1 MNPSSLKLSIAMA
14 FLISDQVNPENS
26 IPLSPQWLYAKPG
39 DGKDTR
45 PPNSLPSGGLSDS
58 IQKDVW
64 RLDGSQDK
72 KEWRKN
78 ASDIDG
84 SRRWREEE
92 RESSLLSR
100 RERKREGERETEYRK
115 GDRRPENVL
124 IKESLESRTLPSS
137 ERLHEVPNRG
147 MGNESRR
154 DSKWSSRWGPD
165 DKDKESRIEK
175 KVDVEKE
182 DSHIEKQSFTG
193 SLRLLSGTDSRD
205 KWRPRHRQDVHS
217 GGSSVRVAPGFGLE
231 RDRVDGSTNAG
242 FARGRGRS
250 NSVAVLQLGTSITS
264 ASSIGAILVT
274 ESEFCY
280 PRGKLLDIYRKQKTV
295 FVDATPVDLEDAPP
309 VTTSTFVTPLA
320 FDTPDS
326 EEKVLLK
333 EIWKGKVNSSE
344 ANLGQEKME
353 RTNKTDIGDEKGII
367 EKKHGKK
374 ESAEDFKEL
383 NSQQGQ
389 HNDIIV
395 DSLINLVGPDPLA
408 PKAATNHDVFLDKQD
423 PLCDDVKNADP
434 NDGMMRGINI
444 SDQSNHL
451 DVLDVLKNI
460 NLGEDFVIP
469 FEVSAEVTDKL
480 HTEFDVAHVE
490 VPNNKKFENKK
501 TGNKLPSPEEL
512 SLYYLDPQGDIQGPF
527 LGLDII
533 SWFEQRF
540 FGTDLLVCL
549 SDAPEGTPFQ
559 PLGEVMPH
567 LKLELHSTSNIN
579 LGENSETLD
588 ATRNELGPSLVSG
601 SFASK
606 DHQQTLSLDSLDY
619 PLKFDVLE
627 NGSLLDCNN
636 ARLPFSNGEA
646 SLRMTAEGLNLP
658 DFTGQDAE
666 VVLYKG
672 RFSSNME
679 KQQEGELGNHN
690 IALSSS
696 LSGHR
701 SMYPETGNT
710 SLVNHNLQRGSDLN
724 PLGLFW
730 SELEGNQNKP
740 LSSTIPGSVENLIG
754 NYDFARNAS
763 PFNLNQEQQFISGRD
778 RPISNDSRSKN
789 YRWGNNANTVPDNLV
804 LDNMSRFEHGS
815 NQLSLEQSML
825 FQQLQEEQLQHQLR
839 QQSLLAHQNADLA
852 GTFFDQ
858 VHEPIHQHPVNQ
870 QSVED
875 LELMLKLRFEQQLH
889 LEQLQQQQLQR
900 QRQLHQHPMQ
910 FLQQQLQCDE
920 SQLESRQI
928 YLQNLLH
935 QQLLEPGAGL
945 SNVHPH
951 GTQMMDQNILRQ
963 QLLNEFQKH
972 SSNLSHESAMEQLI
986 HANQGL
992 NFQQQNKDLLNVLS
1006 HSKLRQMSQEQQ
1018 YLLELQLEQLQAQ
1031 QLSAAR
1037 NLTGIEDERHTGGI
1051 WSVDES
1057 GQFIRTAAGS
1067 HPNYSSRLSQSEF
1080 LQKPHGPSLVEHSSH
1095 SQRNY
1100 LLQER
1105 IQRGLHPLDRSM
1117 HMHTGASPPN
1127 LELINARARAQG
1139 LNAEEHLD
1147 QLHAS
1152 GQMGQ
1157 FHSNFH
1163 SHQRQISREFSGTHM
1178 DLTENHWSELA
1189 RQLPADTIEAQL
1201 KQLQIKAEKQRGAN
1215 MNISVENPNAW
1226 ASYIENNERSEYE
1239 FRDLLR
1245 QEMLHRSQHS
1255 LRLVDGV
1262 ATSSYEQQDPASLLL
1277 YSRPDSESQYNLNR
1291 DKVGLNGVFS
1301 DVSLLEQVRQYSNEQ
1316 VMNPIDN
1323 KFESSN
1329 RFTLRPGSSTAFE
1342 QKKFLSN
1349 LDLFERGKRVNSIS
1363 DASLQSIEL
1372 SNLKDGERGNMQ
1384 HTNRSSRIQSM
1395 VDVQESR
1402 DMQAGGGHEDKFFKQ
1417 DFLDKTGNLISIFCP
1432 VFTSYSLGQLMLV
1445 LICRMV
1451 SLLPESQVVMSV
1463 LLIYDG
1469 PKGVDSFLKHTCD
1482 PHDMPSARP
1491 SAGTLQIP
1499 KGHNSATYGSSEE
1512 VQQEHGSS
1520 LISQSSE
1527 VLRPNKKDVKFRR
1540 TSSSIDTDI
1549 IEPSF
1554 SDMLKSTKKSMPEP
1568 ENMETSS
1575 VGKNTKKKGKK
1586 GRQIDPS
1593 LLGFKVHSNRILMG
1607 EIHRPDD

>member
-1 MNPSSLKLSIAMA
+1 MA
-14 FLISDQVNPENS
+14 SGKVDLPDDLFISKPTEEVWAGRDQVNPENS

-39 DGKDTR
+39 DSKDTR
-45 PPNSLPSGGLSDS
+45 PPNSLPSGSLSDS

-78 ASDIDG
+78 ASDIDS

-92 RESSLLSR
+92 REISLLSR
-100 RERKREGERETEYRK
+100 RERKKEGERETEYRK

-124 IKESLESRTLPSS
+124 IKESLESRALPSS

-182 DSHIEKQSFTG
+182 DSHTEKQSFTA

-217 GGSSVRVAPGFGLE
+217 GGPSVRVAPGFGLE
-231 RDRVDGSTNAG
+231 RDRVDGSSNAG

-264 ASSIGAILVT
+264 ANSIGAIPVT

-295 FVDATPVDLEDAPP
+295 FVDATPVDFEDAPP

-333 EIWKGKVNSSE
+333 EIWEGKVDSIG
-344 ANLGQEKME
+344 ANL
-353 RTNKTDIGDEKGII
+353 GDEKGII
-367 EKKHGKK
+367 EKKHGNK
-374 ESAEDFKEL
+374 ESAEEFKDL

-389 HNDIIV
+389 HNDILV
-395 DSLINLVGPDPLA
+395 DSLINLVGPDALA
-408 PKAATNHDVFLDKQD
+408 PKAATSHDVFLDKQD
-423 PLCDDVKNADP
+423 SLCADVKNSDT
-434 NDGMMRGINI
+434 NDGMMRGIHI
-444 SDQSNHL
+444 SDQLSH
-451 DVLDVLKNI
+451 LDVLKNI
-460 NLGEDFVIP
+460 NLGDDFVIP
-469 FEVSAEVTDKL
+469 FEVSAEVTDKS
-480 HTEFDVAHVE
+480 HTEFDVPHVE
-490 VPNNKKFENKK
+490 VPNDNKFENRK
-501 TGNKLPSPEEL
+501 TSNKLRSPEEL

-533 SWFEQRF
+533 SWFEQGF
-540 FGTDLLVCL
+540 FGIDLPVYS

-567 LKLELHSTSNIN
+567 LKLKLHSISNIH

-588 ATRNELGPSLVSG
+588 ATRNELGPSLVGG

-619 PLKFDVLE
+619 PLKLDVLE
-627 NGSLLDCNN
+627 NGTLLDFKK

-646 SLRMTAEGLNLP
+646 SLHMTTEGLNLP

-672 RFSSNME
+672 RSSSNME

-696 LSGHR
+696 MSGHH
-701 SMYPETGNT
+701 SMYTETGN
-710 SLVNHNLQRGSDLN
+710 SSIANHNLQRGGDLN

-778 RPISNDSRSKN
+778 LPISNDSRPKN

-804 LDNMSRFEHGS
+804 LDNMLRFEHGS

-839 QQSLLAHQNADLA
+839 QQNLLVHQNADLA

-870 QSVED
+870 QSMED

-889 LEQLQQQQLQR
+889 LEQLQQQQQLQR

-910 FLQQQLQCDE
+910 FLQQHLQCDE
-920 SQLESRQI
+920 SQLESRHI

-935 QQLLEPGAGL
+935 QQLLEAGAGL

-951 GTQMMDQNILRQ
+951 GMQMMDQNILRQ

-972 SSNLSHESAMEQLI
+972 SSNLSHESTMEQLI

-992 NFQQQNKDLLNVLS
+992 NFQRQNKDVLNVLS

-1057 GQFIRTAAGS
+1057 GQFIRTAAGL

-1080 LQKPHGPSLVEHSSH
+1080 LQKPQGPSLVEHSGH

-1105 IQRGLHPLDRSM
+1105 IQRGLHPIDRSM

-1139 LNAEEHLD
+1139 LDAEEHLD

-1226 ASYIENNERSEYE
+1226 ASYMENNESSEHE
-1239 FRDLLR
+1239 LRDLLH

-1262 ATSSYEQQDPASLLL
+1262 TTSSYEHKDHSSLL
-1277 YSRPDSESQYNLNR
+1277 YPQSASENQYNLNR
-1291 DKVGLNGVFS
+1291 DEVIQAQH
-1301 DVSLLEQVRQYSNEQ
+1301 SLLEQVRQYSNEQ

-1329 RFTLRPGSSTAFE
+1329 RFSLRPGSSTSFE
-1342 QKKFLSN
+1342 QKQFLSN

-1363 DASLQSIEL
+1363 DASLQSIDF

-1395 VDVQESR
+1395 VDVQEGR
-1402 DMQAGGGHEDKFFKQ
+1402 VMQAGGGHEDKSFKQ
-1417 DFLDKTGNLISIFCP
+1417 DFLDKTGIG
-1432 VFTSYSLGQLMLV
+1432 LGFFDNEAEFDQADKEEMPNN
-1445 LICRMV
+1445 M
-1451 SLLPESQVVMSV
+1451 
-1463 LLIYDG
+1463 IYDG

-1499 KGHNSATYGSSEE
+1499 KGHNPATYGSSEE
-1512 VQQEHGSS
+1512 VKQEHGSS

-1527 VLRPNKKDVKFRR
+1527 VLKSNKKDVKFRR

-1575 VGKNTKKKGKK
+1575 AGKNTKKKGKK

-1607 EIHRPDD
+1607 EIQRPDD